1 MRVIR
6 DSAKVLVRA
15 GFGVAS
21 PCHHGDMAKNA
32 PGKHYRK
39 GITLTALFDKF
50 PTDAAAQAW
59 FAEQR
64 WPDGPICPHCGHADA
79 QTGAAHKTM
88 PYRCRGKDCRK
99 RFSVKVGTVME
110 ASNVGYRLWAI
121 AIYLVLT
128 NLKGISAMKL
138 HRELGV
144 TQSTAWFMLHRIREA
159 FADGPDA
166 RFMGPVEV
174 DETYVGGKAKNIALR
189 DRKRRITGR
198 GAVDE
203 AIVVGVL
210 DRPTG
215 QVVAGAVHDTT
226 SRTLT
231 GIVHSV
237 TADGATVFSDEHRSY
252 RPLASLGYCHEAVMH
267 SASEYVRG
275 DIHTNSIESL
285 RSMFKRGY
293 LGPYNHMSR
302 AHLGRYVNE
311 FAGRHNVQE
320 MGTEQQ
326 METMVGKRLRYDH
339 LVAVGPVGTAAE
351 PDRSEPW

>member
-1 MRVIR
+1 
-6 DSAKVLVRA
+6 
-15 GFGVAS
+15 
-21 PCHHGDMAKNA
+21 MAKSA

-39 GITLTALFDKF
+39 GLTLTALFDKF
-50 PTDAAAQAW
+50 PDDKTAEAW
-59 FAEQR
+59 FAAQR
-64 WPDGPICPHCGHADA
+64 WGGTPTCPHCGCDNV

-88 PYRCRGKDCRK
+88 PYRCRAKDCRK
-99 RFSVKVGTVME
+99 RFSTKTGTVLE
-110 ASNVGYRLWAI
+110 ASNIGYRLWAI

-128 NLKGISAMKL
+128 NLKGISSMKL
-138 HRELGV
+138 HRDLGV

-159 FADGPDA
+159 FASGPDTL
-166 RFMGPVEV
+166 FMGPVEV
-174 DETYVGGKAKNIALR
+174 DETYVGGKAKNIPLR

-198 GAVDE
+198 GGVDK

-215 QVVAGAVHDTT
+215 QVIAGPVHDTT
-226 SRTLT
+226 SRTLV

-237 TADGATVFSDEHRSY
+237 TDDGAQVYSDEHRSY

-267 SASEYVRG
+267 SAAEYVRG

-285 RSMFKRGY
+285 WSMFKRGY
-293 LGPYNHMSR
+293 VGTYHHMSR

-311 FAGRHNVQE
+311 FAGRHNVRE

-326 METMVGKRLRYDH
+326 METVVGDMVGKRLRYDD
-339 LVAVGPVGTAAE
+339 LVAVGPVGTVAE